1 MPLLGQLWR
10 KDVQPI
16 DEKRKYSE
24 VVRAGL
30 QFHCL
35 DQYFFTNYM
44 GLSSVRQGC
53 KVLMRSDAVV
63 LPNCSA
69 TMPSRMFEPAWEL
82 DQGLDPQRG
91 LRKAGIVVRVGLM
104 QRESHGI

>member
-1 MPLLGQLWR
+1 
-10 KDVQPI
+10 
-16 DEKRKYSE
+16 
-24 VVRAGL
+24 
-30 QFHCL
+30 
-35 DQYFFTNYM
+35 
-44 GLSSVRQGC
+44 
-53 KVLMRSDAVV
+53 MRSDAVV